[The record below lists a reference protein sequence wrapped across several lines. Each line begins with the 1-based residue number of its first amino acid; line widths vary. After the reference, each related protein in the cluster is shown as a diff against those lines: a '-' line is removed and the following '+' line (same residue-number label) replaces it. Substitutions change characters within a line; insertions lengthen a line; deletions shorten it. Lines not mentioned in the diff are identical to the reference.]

1 MISISDLE
9 LIENILKWNTT
20 QQTEIEVLV
29 ENTKEKD
36 RNASSNIYHIINVA
50 DEKVSTIFCNESD
63 KRYGLLHN
71 GTDMSDVCDAI
82 SEYDVFEATVV
93 IILFLLIVVTVIG
106 NTLIISAVVTT
117 KRLRTVTNCF
127 VTSLAV
133 ADLLVGIFVMPPA
146 IAVHISG
153 RWELGWILCD
163 IWISL
168 DILLCTA
175 SILSLCAISVDRYLA
190 VTRPLSY
197 SRRRRSKKLALTMIL
212 FVWIAAGAITCP
224 PMFGWYEPDHN
235 QGGVCRY
242 NQNPGYVVFSA
253 MGSFFL
259 PMIVMVYV
267 YARISCV
274 VARRHQQLSSS
285 TKCNKKNNLSCI
297 RTESDSGSDK
307 LSLRQSASKQPSK
320 TSTQHS
326 ECSTQSDQK
335 CPCCFR
341 TEKRRQSKYRSSNT
355 EKESRFNNDITFKSN
370 FKYKG
375 TSRHRSCSVKEH
387 MENRVSSLRRETKT
401 AQTLSLVVGGFV
413 ACWLPFFLY
422 YLLTPFIPSDY
433 VNSVLMYILT
443 WLGWFNSAINPFIYA
458 FYSPDFRMAFW
469 RLTIKKCKRVKR

>member
-1 MISISDLE
+1 MISTSDFE
-9 LIENILKWNTT
+9 PIENILKWNKSR
-20 QQTEIEVLV
+20 QIETEVV
-29 ENTKEKD
+29 ESTKGKD
-36 RNASSNIYHIINVA
+36 QNATYNIYHIMKVA
-50 DEKVSTIFCNESD
+50 DEKVSTFFCNESD
-63 KRYGLLHN
+63 DMLNN
-71 GTDMSDVCDAI
+71 GTDLSDICVSFDDYDA
-82 SEYDVFEATVV
+82 FEATVV
-93 IILFLLIVVTVIG
+93 VVLFLLIVVTVIG
-106 NTLIISAVVTT
+106 NTLIISAVLTT

-153 RWELGWILCD
+153 RWELGWIFCD

-175 SILSLCAISVDRYLA
+175 SILSLCAISIDRYLA

-197 SRRRRSKKLALTMIL
+197 SRRRRSKKLALTMIF

-235 QGGVCRY
+235 QNGVCRY

-274 VARRHQQLSSS
+274 VARRHQQLSST
-285 TKCNKKNNLSCI
+285 TKYNKRSHLSCI
-297 RTESDSGSDK
+297 RTESDSCSDK
-307 LSLRQSASKQPSK
+307 LSLRQNASKQPSK

-326 ECSTQSDQK
+326 ECSAQSDQK

-341 TEKRRQSKYRSSNT
+341 SEKRRQSKYRSNI
-355 EKESRFNNDITFKSN
+355 EKESRFNNDVTFKSN
-370 FKYKG
+370 LKYKG
-375 TSRHRSCSVKEH
+375 TRNRSCSVKEH

-401 AQTLSLVVGGFV
+401 AQTLSLVVGGFI
-413 ACWLPFFLY
+413 ACWLPFFVY
-422 YLLTPFIPSDY
+422 YLLTPFIPDTY

-469 RLTIKKCKRVKR
+469 RLTIKKCKRSKR

>member
-1 MISISDLE
+1 MISLTDIEAENKIRWNNTKDTE
-9 LIENILKWNTT
+9 LYIENAEGNFNI
-20 QQTEIEVLV
+20 
-29 ENTKEKD
+29 TK
-36 RNASSNIYHIINVA
+36 NIYHVFVEEETPSAVI
-50 DEKVSTIFCNESD
+50 
-63 KRYGLLHN
+63 
-71 GTDMSDVCDAI
+71 VCDNKVNFTSGNVSEICEASVNYDSIEI
-82 SEYDVFEATVV
+82 SVV
-93 IILFLLIVVTVIG
+93 IILCLLIVVTVIG

-153 RWELGWILCD
+153 KWELGWILCD

-190 VTRPLSY
+190 VTRPLTY
-197 SRRRRSKKLALTMIL
+197 SRRRRSKKLALTMIF

-242 NQNPGYVVFSA
+242 NQNAGYVVFSA

-259 PMIVMVYV
+259 PMAVMVYV

-274 VARRHQQLSSS
+274 VARRHHQLASA
-285 TKCNKKNNLSCI
+285 TKCSKKGKLSCI

-307 LSLRQSASKQPSK
+307 LSLRQSASKQVSK
-320 TSTQHS
+320 NSTQQS
-326 ECSTQSDQK
+326 ECSSQGDHK
-335 CPCCFR
+335 CPCCFKA
-341 TEKRRQSKYRSSNT
+341 EKRNRQSKLYKGSK
-355 EKESRFNNDITFKSN
+355 EKESRFYNEVTFKAN
-370 FKYKG
+370 FKYKN
-375 TSRHRSCSVKEH
+375 TNRHRNHSMKEH
-387 MENRVSSLRRETKT
+387 IDNNRVSSLRRETKT

-422 YLLTPFIPSDY
+422 YLLTPFIPSGY
-433 VNSVLMYILT
+433 VNPVLMYVMT

-458 FYSPDFRMAFW
+458 FYSPDFRLAFW
-469 RLTIKKCKRVKR
+469 RLTIKKCKRSKH

>member
-1 MISISDLE
+1 MISSPDQE
-9 LIENILKWNTT
+9 LIDNIVKWNDSSIDTD
-20 QQTEIEVLV
+20 VLI
-29 ENTKEKD
+29 ENTKEKY
-36 RNASSNIYHIINVA
+36 NISQNIYHIVTRVDDNQVPNVKTLCNNFNISNNNLTQLNEVCEVESVY
-50 DEKVSTIFCNESD
+50 DIFE
-63 KRYGLLHN
+63 
-71 GTDMSDVCDAI
+71 
-82 SEYDVFEATVV
+82 VFVV
-93 IILFLLIVVTVIG
+93 IILFVLIVVTVIG

-146 IAVHISG
+146 IAVHITG
-153 RWELGWILCD
+153 KWELGWILCD

-190 VTRPLSY
+190 VTRPLTY
-197 SRRRRSKKLALTMIL
+197 SRRRRSKKLALTMIF

-259 PMIVMVYV
+259 PMAVMVYV

-274 VARRHQQLSSS
+274 VARRHQQLASTS
-285 TKCNKKNNLSCI
+285 TKCSKRGKLSCI

-307 LSLRQSASKQPSK
+307 LSLRQSASKQTSK
-320 TSTQHS
+320 NSNQ
-326 ECSTQSDQK
+326 QSDCSSQADHK
-335 CPCCFR
+335 CPCCFKA
-341 TEKRRQSKYRSSNT
+341 EKKRLKQAKGKD
-355 EKESRFNNDITFKSN
+355 KESRFYNEVTFKAN
-370 FKYKG
+370 YKYKN
-375 TSRHRSCSVKEH
+375 TARNRTHSVRDHVEN
-387 MENRVSSLRRETKT
+387 NRVSSLRRETKT

-422 YLLTPFIPSDY
+422 YLITPFIPSSY
-433 VNSVLMYILT
+433 VNPVLMYILT

-458 FYSPDFRMAFW
+458 FYSPEFRLAFW
-469 RLTIKKCKRVKR
+469 RLTIKKCKRSKR

>member
-1 MISISDLE
+1 MISVSHLDRIKNIKWNE
-9 LIENILKWNTT
+9 TQNIEAEIHIENTG
-20 QQTEIEVLV
+20 E
-29 ENTKEKD
+29 ENENITK
-36 RNASSNIYHIINVA
+36 NIYEIITNV
-50 DEKVSTIFCNESD
+50 DERKLANGICNNSYNTNITDFICNE
-63 KRYGLLHN
+63 N
-71 GTDMSDVCDAI
+71 
-82 SEYDVFEATVV
+82 EYDNLEIAVV

-146 IAVHISG
+146 IAVHITG
-153 RWELGWILCD
+153 KWELGWILCD

-190 VTRPLSY
+190 VTRPLTY
-197 SRRRRSKKLALTMIL
+197 SRRRRSKKLALTMIF
-212 FVWIAAGAITCP
+212 FVWVSAGAITCP

-259 PMIVMVYV
+259 PMAVMVYV

-274 VARRHQQLSSS
+274 VARRHQQLAS
-285 TKCNKKNNLSCI
+285 TNKCSKKGKLSCI
-297 RTESDSGSDK
+297 KSESDSGSDK
-307 LSLRQSASKQPSK
+307 LSLRQSASKQPSRN
-320 TSTQHS
+320 SNQQS
-326 ECSTQSDQK
+326 DCSTLSEPK
-335 CPCCFR
+335 CPCCFNAA
-341 TEKRRQSKYRSSNT
+341 KKSRQTKNYRDNK
-355 EKESRFNNDITFKSN
+355 ERESRFYNEVTFKAN
-370 FKYKG
+370 FKYKNTG
-375 TSRHRSCSVKEH
+375 RHRNHSTKDH
-387 MENRVSSLRRETKT
+387 IDNNRVSSLRRETKT

-422 YLLTPFIPSDY
+422 YILTPFISIKY
-433 VNSVLMYILT
+433 VNPVLMYILT

-458 FYSPDFRMAFW
+458 FYSPDFRLAFW
-469 RLTIKKCKRVKR
+469 RLTFKKCKRNKR

>member
-1 MISISDLE
+1 MLSLSDLE
-9 LIENILKWNTT
+9 LYNVQWNSTNLTIHTGDVEENST
-20 QQTEIEVLV
+20 QVTQPTLTDTKCNSNLTDCETAYDTFEYGVVVL
-29 ENTKEKD
+29 
-36 RNASSNIYHIINVA
+36 
-50 DEKVSTIFCNESD
+50 
-63 KRYGLLHN
+63 LL
-71 GTDMSDVCDAI
+71 M
-82 SEYDVFEATVV
+82 
-93 IILFLLIVVTVIG
+93 LIVVTVIG

-127 VTSLAV
+127 VTSLAA

-146 IAVHISG
+146 IAVHITG
-153 RWELGWILCD
+153 KWELGWILCD

-197 SRRRRSKKLALTMIL
+197 SRRRRSKKLALTMIF
-212 FVWIAAGAITCP
+212 FVWISAMAVTCP

-259 PMIVMVYV
+259 PMAVMVYV

-274 VARRHQQLSSS
+274 VARRHHQLSTT
-285 TKCNKKNNLSCI
+285 TKCSKKGKLSCI

-307 LSLRQSASKQPSK
+307 LSLRQSASKQTSK
-320 TSTQHS
+320 STQ
-326 ECSTQSDQK
+326 QSDCSSQTDK
-335 CPCCFR
+335 CPCCFHADK
-341 TEKRRQSKYRSSNT
+341 KRPKVRK
-355 EKESRFNNDITFKSN
+355 EKESKFYNEVTFKAN
-370 FKYKG
+370 FKYKN
-375 TSRHRSCSVKEH
+375 TTRHRTHSIREH
-387 MENRVSSLRRETKT
+387 SENNRVSSLRRETKT

-422 YLLTPFIPSDY
+422 YLLTPFIPSNY
-433 VNSVLMYILT
+433 VNPVLMYILT

-458 FYSPDFRMAFW
+458 FYSPDFRLAFW
-469 RLTIKKCKRVKR
+469 RLTIRKCTRNKR

>member
-1 MISISDLE
+1 MISLPDIE
-9 LIENILKWNTT
+9 LDVIKWNNSIETDLVI
-20 QQTEIEVLV
+20 TENSVNI
-29 ENTKEKD
+29 TD
-36 RNASSNIYHIINVA
+36 IYHVIV
-50 DEKVSTIFCNESD
+50 
-63 KRYGLLHN
+63 
-71 GTDMSDVCDAI
+71 SDVPGEQCENYTSDNVSVCETTTKYDSIEI
-82 SEYDVFEATVV
+82 SVV
-93 IILFLLIVVTVIG
+93 IVLFLLIVVTVIG

-146 IAVHISG
+146 IAVHITG
-153 RWELGWILCD
+153 KWELGWIFCD

-190 VTRPLSY
+190 VTRPLTY
-197 SRRRRSKKLALTMIL
+197 SRRRRSKKLALTMIF

-274 VARRHQQLSSS
+274 VARRHHQLASTA
-285 TKCNKKNNLSCI
+285 TKCNKRGKLSCI

-307 LSLRQSASKQPSK
+307 LSLRQSASKQTSK
-320 TSTQHS
+320 TSNQ
-326 ECSTQSDQK
+326 QSDCSSQGDHK

-341 TEKRRQSKYRSSNT
+341 AEKKNRQSKFNKCK
-355 EKESRFNNDITFKSN
+355 EKESRFYNEVTFKAN
-370 FKYKG
+370 FKYKN
-375 TSRHRSCSVKEH
+375 TQRHRTHSMKDHVDN
-387 MENRVSSLRRETKT
+387 NRVSSLRRETKT

-413 ACWLPFFLY
+413 ACWLPFFVY
-422 YLLTPFIPSDY
+422 YILTPFIPSNY
-433 VNSVLMYILT
+433 VNPVLMYILT

-458 FYSPDFRMAFW
+458 FYSPDFRLAFW
-469 RLTIKKCKRVKR
+469 RLTIRKCKRNKH

>member
-1 MISISDLE
+1 MISASDLE
-9 LIENILKWNTT
+9 IFGNILKWNSSRLE
-20 QQTEIEVLV
+20 TELVIE
-29 ENTKEKD
+29 NIKEKEI
-36 RNASSNIYHIINVA
+36 NLSQNVYHII
-50 DEKVSTIFCNESD
+50 DDTEEKLSRLFCNNTKD
-63 KRYGLLHN
+63 LNL
-71 GTDMSDVCDAI
+71 TDICDVIND
-82 SEYDVFEATVV
+82 YDVFEVTVV
-93 IILFLLIVVTVIG
+93 TVLFLLIVVTVIG

-127 VTSLAV
+127 VTSLAA

-153 RWELGWILCD
+153 KWELGWILCD

-190 VTRPLSY
+190 VTRPLTY

-274 VARRHQQLSSS
+274 VARRHQQLASTT
-285 TKCNKKNNLSCI
+285 TKCGKRNNLSCI

-307 LSLRQSASKQPSK
+307 LSLRQNASKQVSK
-320 TSTQHS
+320 SSTQPG
-326 ECSTQSDQK
+326 ECSTHSDQK

-341 TEKRRQSKYRSSNT
+341 SEKRRHSKHRK
-355 EKESRFNNDITFKSN
+355 EKESRFYNEVTFKAN
-370 FKYKG
+370 VKYK
-375 TSRHRSCSVKEH
+375 SNRNRNLSVKEH

-401 AQTLSLVVGGFV
+401 AQTLSLVVGGFI

-422 YLLTPFIPSDY
+422 YILTPFIPSNY
-433 VNSVLMYILT
+433 VNAVLMYILT

-469 RLTIKKCKRVKR
+469 RLTIKKCKRSRR

>member
-1 MISISDLE
+1 MLSIINYNVEGLIKWNVTDLTGEE
-9 LIENILKWNTT
+9 LFIENVERDGNM
-20 QQTEIEVLV
+20 TEYRVTDE
-29 ENTKEKD
+29 T
-36 RNASSNIYHIINVA
+36 RNVA
-50 DEKVSTIFCNESD
+50 CNVT
-63 KRYGLLHN
+63 N
-71 GTDMSDVCDAI
+71 GEVCK
-82 SEYDVFEATVV
+82 EYDAFEAAIVF
-93 IILFLLIVVTVIG
+93 ILCGLIVITVIG
-106 NTLIISAVVTT
+106 NTLIISAVLTT

-127 VTSLAV
+127 VTSLAI

-146 IAVHISG
+146 IAVHIRG
-153 RWELGWILCD
+153 KWELGWILCD

-175 SILSLCAISVDRYLA
+175 SILSLCAISIDRYLA
-190 VTRPLSY
+190 VTRPLTY

-224 PMFGWYEPDHN
+224 PMLGWYEPDHN

-242 NQNPGYVVFSA
+242 NQNAGYVVFSA

-274 VARRHQQLSSS
+274 VARRHQQLAS
-285 TKCNKKNNLSCI
+285 TANKCTKKGHLSCI

-307 LSLRQSASKQPSK
+307 LSLRQSASKQTSK
-320 TSTQHS
+320 ASKHSDSTEHR
-326 ECSTQSDQK
+326 

-341 TEKRRQSKYRSSNT
+341 TEKRQKYKKDKERESKFSNEFKANYKYRSSRRTHSIRDHEN
-355 EKESRFNNDITFKSN
+355 
-370 FKYKG
+370 
-375 TSRHRSCSVKEH
+375 
-387 MENRVSSLRRETKT
+387 NRVSSLRRETKT

-422 YLLTPFIPSDY
+422 YLMTPFIPSDY
-433 VNSVLMYILT
+433 VYPVLMCILT

-458 FYSPDFRMAFW
+458 FYSPDFRLAFW
-469 RLTIKKCKRVKR
+469 RLTIKKCKRNKH

>member
-1 MISISDLE
+1 MISVPELE
-9 LIENILKWNTT
+9 PTAKWNTT
-20 QQTEIEVLV
+20 TDTQTEIII
-29 ENTKEKD
+29 ENVIEEKYNLSQNFYNVITKTDETED
-36 RNASSNIYHIINVA
+36 CVNITYEYNITELIC
-50 DEKVSTIFCNESD
+50 DEKAYDCIE
-63 KRYGLLHN
+63 
-71 GTDMSDVCDAI
+71 I
-82 SEYDVFEATVV
+82 SVV
-93 IILFLLIVVTVIG
+93 IILCLLIVVTVIG

-146 IAVHISG
+146 IAVHITG
-153 RWELGWILCD
+153 KWELGWILCD

-190 VTRPLSY
+190 VTRPLTY
-197 SRRRRSKKLALTMIL
+197 SRRRRSKKLALTMIF

-235 QGGVCRY
+235 QNGNCRY

-259 PMIVMVYV
+259 PMTVMVYV

-274 VARRHQQLSSS
+274 VARRHQQLASS
-285 TKCNKKNNLSCI
+285 TKCNKKGKLSCI
-297 RTESDSGSDK
+297 RTESESGSDK
-307 LSLRQSASKQPSK
+307 MSLRQSASKQTSK
-320 TSTQHS
+320 NSTQPS
-326 ECSTQSDQK
+326 DCSSQDHK

-341 TEKRRQSKYRSSNT
+341 QEKKKKYRSK
-355 EKESRFNNDITFKSN
+355 EKESRFYNNDVTFKAN
-370 FKYKG
+370 FKYKN
-375 TSRHRSCSVKEH
+375 TTRRTHSMKEH
-387 MENRVSSLRRETKT
+387 VENNRVSSLRRETKT

-433 VNSVLMYILT
+433 VNPVLMYILT

-458 FYSPDFRMAFW
+458 FYSPDFRVAFW
-469 RLTIKKCKRVKR
+469 RLTIRKCKRNKR

>member
-1 MISISDLE
+1 MISIPDNG
-9 LIENILKWNTT
+9 IDGIIKWNTT
-20 QQTEIEVLV
+20 AKPDLLI
-29 ENTKEKD
+29 ENTEESIDLNSSVYQVITGDIQNIKTACIRSNVTN
-36 RNASSNIYHIINVA
+36 RN
-50 DEKVSTIFCNESD
+50 VSDFCE
-63 KRYGLLHN
+63 
-71 GTDMSDVCDAI
+71 TDTNYDSIEI
-82 SEYDVFEATVV
+82 SVV

-127 VTSLAV
+127 VTSLAA

-153 RWELGWILCD
+153 KWELGWILCD

-168 DILLCTA
+168 DILMCTA

-190 VTRPLSY
+190 VTRPLTY
-197 SRRRRSKKLALTMIL
+197 SRRRRSKKLALTMIF

-224 PMFGWYEPDHN
+224 PMLGWYEPDHN

-242 NQNPGYVVFSA
+242 NQNAGYVVFSA

-259 PMIVMVYV
+259 PMVVMVYV

-274 VARRHQQLSSS
+274 VARRHQQLASTA
-285 TKCNKKNNLSCI
+285 TKCNKKPKLSCI

-307 LSLRQSASKQPSK
+307 LSLRQSASKQASK
-320 TSTQHS
+320 ASTQQS
-326 ECSTQSDQK
+326 ECSSQQGDHK
-335 CPCCFR
+335 CPCCFKA
-341 TEKRRQSKYRSSNT
+341 EKENRQSKQYRGSK
-355 EKESRFNNDITFKSN
+355 ERESRFYNEVTFKSN
-370 FKYKG
+370 FKYKN
-375 TSRHRSCSVKEH
+375 TTRHRTHSMKENIDN
-387 MENRVSSLRRETKT
+387 NRVSSLRRETKT

-422 YLLTPFIPSDY
+422 YLLTPFIPSSY
-433 VNSVLMYILT
+433 VNPVLMYILT

-458 FYSPDFRMAFW
+458 FYSPDFRVAFW
-469 RLTIKKCKRVKR
+469 RLTIKKCKRNKR

>member
-1 MISISDLE
+1 MLSLSDLE
-9 LIENILKWNTT
+9 LYNVRWNSTNLTILTGDVEENST
-20 QQTEIEVLV
+20 QPTLTDTKCNSNLTDCETAYDTFEYGVVVL
-29 ENTKEKD
+29 
-36 RNASSNIYHIINVA
+36 
-50 DEKVSTIFCNESD
+50 
-63 KRYGLLHN
+63 LL
-71 GTDMSDVCDAI
+71 M
-82 SEYDVFEATVV
+82 
-93 IILFLLIVVTVIG
+93 LIVVTVIG

-127 VTSLAV
+127 VTSLAA

-146 IAVHISG
+146 IAVHITG
-153 RWELGWILCD
+153 KWELGWILCD

-197 SRRRRSKKLALTMIL
+197 SRRRRSKKLALTMIF
-212 FVWIAAGAITCP
+212 FVWISAMAVTCP

-259 PMIVMVYV
+259 PMAVMVYV

-274 VARRHQQLSSS
+274 VARRHHQLSTT
-285 TKCNKKNNLSCI
+285 TKCSKKGKLSCI

-307 LSLRQSASKQPSK
+307 LSLRQSASKQTSK
-320 TSTQHS
+320 STQ
-326 ECSTQSDQK
+326 QSDCSSQTDK
-335 CPCCFR
+335 CPCCFHADK
-341 TEKRRQSKYRSSNT
+341 KRPKIRK
-355 EKESRFNNDITFKSN
+355 EKESKFYNEVTFKAN
-370 FKYKG
+370 FKYKN
-375 TSRHRSCSVKEH
+375 TTRHRTHSIREH
-387 MENRVSSLRRETKT
+387 SENNRVSSLRRETKT

-422 YLLTPFIPSDY
+422 YLLTPFIPSNY
-433 VNSVLMYILT
+433 VNPVLMYILT

-458 FYSPDFRMAFW
+458 FYSPDFRLAFW
-469 RLTIKKCKRVKR
+469 RLTIRKCTRNKR

>member
-1 MISISDLE
+1 MISTSDIE
-9 LIENILKWNTT
+9 LIDQLLKWNTT
-20 QQTEIEVLV
+20 QRIQTELYIETIRD
-29 ENTKEKD
+29 ENTTNDVYQIFPTVDKKPETKCD
-36 RNASSNIYHIINVA
+36 VNSSFHNLSINNCTV
-50 DEKVSTIFCNESD
+50 
-63 KRYGLLHN
+63 
-71 GTDMSDVCDAI
+71 TD
-82 SEYDVFEATVV
+82 YDVFEVSVV
-93 IILFLLIVVTVIG
+93 IVLFLLIVVTVIG
-106 NTLIISAVVTT
+106 NTLIISAVLTT

-146 IAVHISG
+146 IAVHITG
-153 RWELGWILCD
+153 KWELGWILCD

-190 VTRPLSY
+190 VTRPLTY

-274 VARRHQQLSSS
+274 VARRHQQLASSA
-285 TKCNKKNNLSCI
+285 TKCGKRGKLSCI

-320 TSTQHS
+320 NSAPS
-326 ECSTQSDQK
+326 ENSSQDHK
-335 CPCCFR
+335 CPCCFKS
-341 TEKRRQSKYRSSNT
+341 EKPKKPKHRNSN
-355 EKESRFNNDITFKSN
+355 ERESRFYEVTFKAN

-375 TSRHRSCSVKEH
+375 SGRHRTHSVKEH
-387 MENRVSSLRRETKT
+387 MENNRVSSLRRETKT

-422 YLLTPFIPSDY
+422 YLLTPFIPSNY
-433 VNSVLMYILT
+433 VNPVLMYILT

-458 FYSPDFRMAFW
+458 FYSPEFRLAFW
-469 RLTIKKCKRVKR
+469 RLTIRKCQKTRR

>member
-1 MISISDLE
+1 MNAATYKLISDSLWNNTAPNNA
-9 LIENILKWNTT
+9 LTENVDENTT
-20 QQTEIEVLV
+20 LYQIV
-29 ENTKEKD
+29 K
-36 RNASSNIYHIINVA
+36 A
-50 DEKVSTIFCNESD
+50 DEIHEINFCNKTTHND
-63 KRYGLLHN
+63 KCGNLN
-71 GTDMSDVCDAI
+71 
-82 SEYDVFEATVV
+82 YDVFEASVV
-93 IILFLLIVVTVIG
+93 GVLCLLIVVTVIG

-146 IAVHISG
+146 IAVHIRG
-153 RWELGWILCD
+153 EWELGWILCD

-175 SILSLCAISVDRYLA
+175 SILSLCAISIDRYLA
-190 VTRPLSY
+190 VTRPLTY

-212 FVWIAAGAITCP
+212 FVWVVAGAITCP

-274 VARRHQQLSSS
+274 VARRHQQLAS
-285 TKCNKKNNLSCI
+285 TTSKCSKKGNLSCI

-307 LSLRQSASKQPSK
+307 HSLRQTASKQTVTHASQQIDN
-320 TSTQHS
+320 TTQT
-326 ECSTQSDQK
+326 EQK

-341 TEKRRQSKYRSSNT
+341 TEKKPKAKAKEKDSKSYS
-355 EKESRFNNDITFKSN
+355 DVQFKSN
-370 FKYKG
+370 FKYKD
-375 TSRHRSCSVKEH
+375 SRRATHSVKDAEN
-387 MENRVSSLRRETKT
+387 NRVSSLRRETKT
-401 AQTLSLVVGGFV
+401 AQTLSFVVGGFI
-413 ACWLPFFLY
+413 ACWLPFFVY
-422 YLLTPFIPSDY
+422 YILTPFIPSNY
-433 VNSVLMYILT
+433 VNEVLMYILT

-458 FYSPDFRMAFW
+458 FYSPDFRLAFW
-469 RLTIKKCKRVKR
+469 RLTFRKCKRNKRRI

>member
-1 MISISDLE
+1 MLSLSDLE
-9 LIENILKWNTT
+9 LYNVQWNSTNLTILTSDVEENST
-20 QQTEIEVLV
+20 QPTLTD
-29 ENTKEKD
+29 TKC
-36 RNASSNIYHIINVA
+36 SSNLTDCETAY
-50 DEKVSTIFCNESD
+50 DTFE
-63 KRYGLLHN
+63 YGVVVLLL
-71 GTDMSDVCDAI
+71 V
-82 SEYDVFEATVV
+82 
-93 IILFLLIVVTVIG
+93 LIVVTVIG

-127 VTSLAV
+127 VTSLAA

-146 IAVHISG
+146 IAVHITG
-153 RWELGWILCD
+153 KWELGWILCD

-197 SRRRRSKKLALTMIL
+197 SRRRRSKKLALTMIF
-212 FVWIAAGAITCP
+212 FVWIAAMAVTCP

-259 PMIVMVYV
+259 PMAVMVYV

-274 VARRHQQLSSS
+274 VARRHHQLSTT
-285 TKCNKKNNLSCI
+285 TKCSKKGKLSCI

-307 LSLRQSASKQPSK
+307 LSLRQSASKQTSK
-320 TSTQHS
+320 STQ
-326 ECSTQSDQK
+326 QSDCSSQTDK
-335 CPCCFR
+335 CPCCFHA
-341 TEKRRQSKYRSSNT
+341 EKKRPKNRK
-355 EKESRFNNDITFKSN
+355 EKESKFYNEVTFKAN
-370 FKYKG
+370 FKYKN
-375 TSRHRSCSVKEH
+375 TTRHRTHSIREH
-387 MENRVSSLRRETKT
+387 SENNRVSSLRRETKT

-422 YLLTPFIPSDY
+422 YLLTPFIPSNY
-433 VNSVLMYILT
+433 VNPVLMYILT

-458 FYSPDFRMAFW
+458 FYSPDFRLAFW
-469 RLTIKKCKRVKR
+469 RLTIRKCTKNKR

>member
-1 MISISDLE
+1 MISVSDLE
-9 LIENILKWNTT
+9 IFGNILKWNSSRVE
-20 QQTEIEVLV
+20 TELVIE
-29 ENTKEKD
+29 NIKEKEI
-36 RNASSNIYHIINVA
+36 NLSQNVYHII
-50 DEKVSTIFCNESD
+50 DDTEEKLSQLFCNNTKD
-63 KRYGLLHN
+63 LNL
-71 GTDMSDVCDAI
+71 TDICDVIND
-82 SEYDVFEATVV
+82 YDVFEVTVV
-93 IILFLLIVVTVIG
+93 TILFLLIVVTVIG

-127 VTSLAV
+127 VTSLAA

-153 RWELGWILCD
+153 KWELGWILCD

-190 VTRPLSY
+190 VTRPLTY

-274 VARRHQQLSSS
+274 VARRHQQLASTT
-285 TKCNKKNNLSCI
+285 TKCGKRNNLSCI

-307 LSLRQSASKQPSK
+307 LSLRQNASKQVSK
-320 TSTQHS
+320 SSTQQG
-326 ECSTQSDQK
+326 ECSTHSDKK

-341 TEKRRQSKYRSSNT
+341 SEKRRHSKHRN
-355 EKESRFNNDITFKSN
+355 EKESRFYNEVTFKAN
-370 FKYKG
+370 VKYK
-375 TSRHRSCSVKEH
+375 SNRNRNLSVKEH

-401 AQTLSLVVGGFV
+401 AQTLSLVVGGFI

-422 YLLTPFIPSDY
+422 YILTPFIPSNY
-433 VNSVLMYILT
+433 VNAVLMYILT

-469 RLTIKKCKRVKR
+469 RLTIKKCKRSRR